1 MAKATKKAEVKKE
14 KKSASKK
21 GSGLMKPML
30 VSESLQKVI
39 KKKSCSRADSMKY
52 TWEYIKKNKLQDEK
66 DKRTIVPDA
75 ILAEVTGKNPFGM
88 MQLAG
93 KVFKH
98 LS

>member
-1 MAKATKKAEVKKE
+1 MAKATTKKTVTKKE
-14 KKSASKK
+14 TTKK
-21 GSGLMKPML
+21 GSGLMKPMM

-52 TWEYIKKNKLQDEK
+52 TWDYIKKNKLQDEN

-75 ILAEVTGKNPFGM
+75 ILGEVTGKKSFGM